1 MYTYTNKL
9 LVIWPP
15 FQSPLV
21 RMVDPSGPHAK
32 SKRLLAPGP
41 SFGFDRSQHLAKSD
55 EDFIRFRSIL
65 WWFRNRGGWLHS
77 DILLLAAL
85 EEFNRWTQ
93 WKRRRWK
100 NRFEEPRTS
109 GVRRAGG
116 AKSHQTNSEQSF
128 SCLHLRRRKWETEE
142 REKCRPL
149 WRAGSSARRMLR
161 ACSSARVQGG
171 RSSMECILWGSM
183 VATSALSYPVI
194 CGWREPPP
202 PPPKSV
208 VSTGYWHF
216 LRWLIDLRP
225 KLCEFDVMWCDVLA
239 WDRMYA
245 CVEVRI
251 TWSYHSTLC
260 ILCILRCT
268 IFLIAA
274 EEGLKVWAGTE

>member
-77 DILLLAAL
+77 DILLLAAF

-93 WKRRRWK
+93 WKRRRSK

-128 SCLHLRRRKWETEE
+128 SCLHLRKRKWKRKKE
-142 REKCRPL
+142 RNAGRCGGQVLRPAECYVRAAAQGF
-149 WRAGSSARRMLR
+149 RAGDRQWSAYFEVQWWQQALLRIRWSAVGESLLLLLRRVSSAQDIGIFWGG
-161 ACSSARVQGG
+161 SS
-171 RSSMECILWGSM
+171 
-183 VATSALSYPVI
+183 TFALNY
-194 CGWREPPP
+194 
-202 PPPKSV
+202 
-208 VSTGYWHF
+208 VS
-216 LRWLIDLRP
+216 L
-225 KLCEFDVMWCDVLA
+225 MWCDVMC
-239 WDRMYA
+239 WHGIGCMH
-245 CVEVRI
+245 V
-251 TWSYHSTLC
+251 
-260 ILCILRCT
+260 
-268 IFLIAA
+268 
-274 EEGLKVWAGTE
+274 